1 MQHIFQFGGS
11 RTWVF
16 LPFWKISNHQS
27 SQTKQFT
34 NSQSL
39 HEDPASKTRSKHLQ
53 PSFFHH
59 MFFLFQLPILS
70 FMVLLH
76 EIANYN
82 PNTFLKN
89 RIGEQLS
96 SQRFHTDTHIRFIH
110 RYSLPKEAVQPSLGL
125 FFLYS
130 SLNVAIFIFSH
141 AFQQFSC
148 STFFF
153 GGGKSAVAVI
163 FGGSCPIHPSK
174 LSVGR
179 WTTDPA
185 VRLGTAFLLGGLTRS
200 RKRCLTGNFQWSCW
214 YRWFYLRFV

>member
-53 PSFFHH
+53 PSFFRH

-125 FFLYS
+125 FFPVQFFECRYLH
-130 SLNVAIFIFSH
+130 LKPCIPTIFLFHFFLVEKIS
-141 AFQQFSC
+141 SC
-148 STFFF
+148 SYFW
-153 GGGKSAVAVI
+153 GE
-163 FGGSCPIHPSK
+163 
-174 LSVGR
+174 LSHTPPPYPVGR

-185 VRLGTAFLLGGLTRS
+185 G
-200 RKRCLTGNFQWSCW
+200 
-214 YRWFYLRFV
+214 

>member
-1 MQHIFQFGGS
+1 MQHIFQYGWS

-70 FMVLLH
+70 FMFLLH

-89 RIGEQLS
+89 RIGDDWRTTFKS
-96 SQRFHTDTHIRFIH
+96 KVPH
-110 RYSLPKEAVQPSLGL
+110 RYPHSLYTPSFPTKRSCTAQPRT
-125 FFLYS
+125 F
-130 SLNVAIFIFSH
+130 
-141 AFQQFSC
+141 FSC
-148 STFFF
+148 TVLWMELASFSESIPTIFFFHFF
-153 GGGKSAVAVI
+153 GGGRKSAVAVI
-163 FGGSCPIHPSK
+163 FGGGDLSHTPIQIISGKIWPIQ
-174 LSVGR
+174 R
-179 WTTDPA
+179 
-185 VRLGTAFLLGGLTRS
+185 
-200 RKRCLTGNFQWSCW
+200 
-214 YRWFYLRFV
+214 

>member
-125 FFLYS
+125 FFPVQFFEWSYLH
-130 SLNVAIFIFSH
+130 LQPCIPTIFFFH
-141 AFQQFSC
+141 
-148 STFFF
+148 FFF
-153 GGGKSAVAVI
+153 GGWRKSAVAVI
-163 FGGSCPIHPSK
+163 FRGSCPIHPSK

-179 WTTDPA
+179 WTDPA

-200 RKRCLTGNFQWSCW
+200 RKRCLTEISSEAAGTDDFI
-214 YRWFYLRFV
+214 